1 MITSFTNEEYK
12 FKTVE
17 AARAFC
23 RVHPECFT
31 ATGGSYSEPV
41 YSAMRG
47 FGIITGTDYS
57 QLSHYTASVS
67 GSSVPDSAV
76 VQLEQKINECKLSY
90 KNIITAGLL
99 GSLTGTKYKM
109 GNGDISHPVIFTY
122 GLGVA
127 APMLTLW
134 FLLSMLAGI
143 LFGVFPW
150 RSMLFFGGIYSIV
163 EFIIPWV
170 NSYNIDP
177 IEEAWMIPKF
187 LDDVRNN

>member
-1 MITSFTNEEYK
+1 MITSITNEEYK
-12 FKTVE
+12 FKTAE

-23 RVHPECFT
+23 RVHPECFL
-31 ATGGSYSEPV
+31 AVGSDG

-47 FGIITGTDYS
+47 SSIITGTDYS
-57 QLSHYTASVS
+57 QLAHYTSSVS
-67 GSSVPDSAV
+67 ASYVPDSAV
-76 VQLEQKINECKLSY
+76 TQLEQEITECKFSY
-90 KNIITAGLL
+90 KNIITAGML

-109 GNGDISHPVIFTY
+109 GNGDISHPIIFTY

-163 EFIIPWV
+163 EFIIPWI
-170 NSYNIDP
+170 NSYNVNP
-177 IEEAWMIPKF
+177 IEEPWMVPKL
-187 LDDVRNN
+187 LDDIRNG